1 VNEFRVLGITTN
13 LSLFSELMADP
24 NWIAG
29 DLHTGFLEEFMRR
42 RPRQNEAS
50 DNILAA
56 VLAAAAHNAKAAP
69 VAANAEAATSSA
81 WLTQARAGLLR

>member
-1 VNEFRVLGITTN
+1 VLGITTN

-29 DLHTGFLEEFMRR
+29 DLHTGFLEEFMQR
-42 RPRQNEAS
+42 RPQQEAAS
-50 DNILAA
+50 DSLLAA
-56 VLAAAAHNAKAAP
+56 VLAAAAHSAKAAP
-69 VAANAEAATSSA
+69 VAAASVESSASA